1 MDDEE
6 YYEQELRAERRARKI
21 VVDQLT
27 SNLLLE
33 VHEHR
38 DQMNEVDLNHNEEKE
53 KMADYIDDLHR
64 HIEKLEAQIIESVG
78 TVDTTDKPR
87 LDISEMRP
95 RRVVAY
101 Q

>member
-1 MDDEE
+1 MDNEE
-6 YYEQELRAERRARKI
+6 YYEQELRAERQARKI
-21 VVDQLT
+21 AVDQLT
-27 SNLLLE
+27 TKLIIE

-38 DQMNEVDLNHNEEKE
+38 DQMDEVDAHHKEEKE

-64 HIEKLEAQIIESVG
+64 YIEKLETQIVESKG
-78 TVDTTDKPR
+78 TVDTTDKPY

-95 RRVVAY
+95 QRVVAY

>member
-1 MDDEE
+1 MDNEE
-6 YYEQELRAERRARKI
+6 YYEQELRAERYARKM

-27 SNLLLE
+27 STMILE

-53 KMADYIDDLHR
+53 KMADHIDDLHR

-95 RRVVAY
+95 RRIVAY
-101 Q
+101 R

>member
-6 YYEQELRAERRARKI
+6 YYEQELRAERQARKI

-27 SNLLLE
+27 NNLILE
-33 VHEHR
+33 VHEHS
-38 DQMNEVDLNHNEEKE
+38 DQMKELDTHYNEEKE
-53 KMADYIDDLHR
+53 KMADHIDDLR
-64 HIEKLEAQIIESVG
+64 RYIEKLETQIVEKEG
-78 TVDTTDKPR
+78 TVDTTNKPR

-95 RRVVAY
+95 QRVVAY

>member
-6 YYEQELRAERRARKI
+6 YYEQELRAERQARKI

-27 SNLLLE
+27 NNLILE
-33 VHEHR
+33 VHEHS
-38 DQMNEVDLNHNEEKE
+38 DQMKELDTHHNEEKE

-64 HIEKLEAQIIESVG
+64 YIEKLETQIVESKG
-78 TVDTTDKPR
+78 TVDTTDKPY

-95 RRVVAY
+95 QRVVAY

>member
-6 YYEQELRAERRARKI
+6 YYERELRAERYARKM

-27 SNLLLE
+27 STMILE

-38 DQMNEVDLNHNEEKE
+38 DQMNEVDLNHNQEKE

-64 HIEKLEAQIIESVG
+64 HIEKLEEQIIQSEG